1 MARRDNKNVNYT
13 GLTSNIQPAVSKTM
27 SYGQASPPGAPGSS
41 GVQDILINIELTLN
55 VPCLPGTFYLKQSQ
69 SE

>member
-41 GVQDILINIELTLN
+41 GVQDILINIEL
-55 VPCLPGTFYLKQSQ
+55 SQ
-69 SE
+69 ARLSV